1 MTHVHA
7 FSWLGPRADL
17 DRERERRADHPSF
30 TAVGT
35 PPMRVADWLR
45 KPVAYVKAT
54 FDDPPSAVSWLSG
67 QAAGAGT
74 PVWPPLDRRCQDALD
89 VLGWGGD
96 IAWGLYGPGVRYLSL
111 ALVSCPNR
119 ADPQAPC
126 PCAASAVG

>member
-17 DRERERRADHPSF
+17 DRERERRADSPSF

-45 KPVAYVKAT
+45 KPRPYVRAT
-54 FDDPPSAVSWLSG
+54 FTEPSGAVDWLIR
-67 QAAGAGT
+67 QASDVGVA
-74 PVWPPLDRRCQDALD
+74 VWPSPGVRGRNALG

-96 IAWGLYGPGVRYLSL
+96 VAWGLYGPGVRYLAL

-119 ADPQAPC
+119 AEPHVPC
-126 PCAASAVG
+126 PSPPSG